1 MGGGYKNFTGFFRF
15 LKDFFSGQDILGG
28 FNVVYVPI
36 EFLLLSTDFPI
47 MLFEL
52 LGGCKPREK
61 GIVGSHNVFSL
72 CLSTSLL
79 SDLSPSN
86 MTLSKQPVNILQT
99 FLTNQKALPCA
110 WYLHQI
116 PSHLFHGYKTHACR
130 NHSYAKPFYVS
141 HFTDKV

>member
-61 GIVGSHNVFSL
+61 GIVGSHNIFVTYLLLYQISHNSSL
-72 CLSTSLL
+72 
-79 SDLSPSN
+79 
-86 MTLSKQPVNILQT
+86 
-99 FLTNQKALPCA
+99 F
-110 WYLHQI
+110 
-116 PSHLFHGYKTHACR
+116 F
-130 NHSYAKPFYVS
+130 
-141 HFTDKV
+141 